1 MRKDDCA
8 GGEEDQCDGPPAGFE
23 TDQNRDTANDFDC
36 GNGVAECRPCRDLAE
51 CIHEIS
57 DAGTIRN
64 PGDVKEFS
72 NTGYDKENWN
82 SDPADRI
89 TNIAHD
95 ASPIAPATYYQ
106 EPPRAAQ
113 YSSEGMSPS
122 DPKQTNSQ
130 FKLLPRRLAFQHHNH
145 RRLAPT
151 LCDVRF
157 WGKADIA

>member
-23 TDQNRDTANDFDC
+23 TDQNGDTANDFDC
-36 GNGVAECRPCRDLAE
+36 GNGVAERRPCRDLAE

-82 SDPADRI
+82 NDPADRI

-95 ASPIAPATYYQ
+95 ISLMLWQADHSARYLLSRTPAGLSIFQ
-106 EPPRAAQ
+106 R
-113 YSSEGMSPS
+113 GHVSPS
-122 DPKQTNSQ
+122 DPKQTSSVQ
-130 FKLLPRRLAFQHHNH
+130 ITA
-145 RRLAPT
+145 
-151 LCDVRF
+151 
-157 WGKADIA
+157 KALGHSVPQSLVSRADHVIE